1 MQLRLIRNN
10 QKLSKVKLFFKS
22 KPVRKAATQV
32 INFTIIGDSH
42 VGYGNGLS
50 IYKSLLSK
58 AVKTGNKKF
67 VIFGGDNKH
76 GSTGTAADVDYK
88 AFKDVARG
96 ILGPKNIPFKAS
108 IGNWED
114 NTRVLFKKY
123 LGNVLG
129 QMNFPGTNG
138 KVKYV
143 WLDNAPGKFS
153 FASITL
159 LKNLDPNFYYIIDC
173 HWPLKVKGITV
184 DPTHVLN
191 QNETDHFFNAIPS
204 NVRDNVIAIFTHHAH
219 TFYEKLNNIYPGF
232 TKTKFYVCGCSGA
245 YQCKCNSSG
254 CGRGYYE
261 AALTINNNQ
270 FDITVKGVK
279 S

>member
-1 MQLRLIRNN
+1 MRLIRKV
-10 QKLSKVKLFFKS
+10 QQLSKFKPFFKT
-22 KPVRKAATQV
+22 KPVRKTAPQV
-32 INFTIIGDSH
+32 VNFAIMGDSH

-50 IYKSLLSK
+50 IYKNLLSK
-58 AVKTGNKKF
+58 AVKSGNKQF

-76 GSTGTAADVDYK
+76 GSVGTTAEADYK

-96 ILGPKNIPFKAS
+96 ILGPKHIPFKAS

-123 LGNVLG
+123 LGNVIG

-153 FASITL
+153 FASISL
-159 LKNLDPNFYYIIDC
+159 LKNLDPNYYYIIDF
-173 HWPLKVKGITV
+173 HWPLKVKGISV
-184 DPTHVLN
+184 DPTHVLS
-191 QNETDHFFNAIPS
+191 QAETKHFFDAIPS
-204 NVRDNVIAIFTHHAH
+204 NVRNKVIAIFTHHAH
-219 TFYEKLNNIYPGF
+219 TFYENLNNIYPGF

-245 YQCKCNSSG
+245 YNCRCNSSS
-254 CGRGYYE
+254 CSRGYYE
-261 AALTINNNQ
+261 AALTVNNNQ
-270 FDITVKGVK
+270 YNLTVKEVT